1 MRIVT
6 LKHGL
11 RSISLIFN
19 QICIILKKVLFVCLG
34 NICRSP
40 LGQGILQNKLETLEL
55 DWETDSAGT
64 AAYHVGQKPDSR
76 SIDIAKENGIDISM
90 QKARQFRSSD
100 FIDFDHI
107 LVMDNSNYNNVISM
121 AQNQHDK
128 NKVETLLSYGTAE
141 IKEVPDPYY
150 EGGFDYVFDLIENAI
165 DDFISKH

>member
-90 QKARQFRSSD
+90 QKARQF
-100 FIDFDHI
+100 
-107 LVMDNSNYNNVISM
+107 
-121 AQNQHDK
+121 
-128 NKVETLLSYGTAE
+128 
-141 IKEVPDPYY
+141 
-150 EGGFDYVFDLIENAI
+150 
-165 DDFISKH
+165 

>member
-1 MRIVT
+1 M
-6 LKHGL
+6 
-11 RSISLIFN
+11 
-19 QICIILKKVLFVCLG
+19 
-34 NICRSP
+34 
-40 LGQGILQNKLETLEL
+40 
-55 DWETDSAGT
+55 
-64 AAYHVGQKPDSR
+64 
-76 SIDIAKENGIDISM
+76 AKEFYKTNAKVSIFESVWG
-90 QKARQFRSSD
+90 QFRSSD